1 MFLAFVKKRLSS
13 IPLGDLEGF
22 DLIIFENL
30 DKSLEFVCDEMP
42 IQQLRTYA
50 RNLFLLFF
58 FIITMSVLPFYLFN
72 RVKTCDRIRLRLPTV
87 LLAVE

>member
-1 MFLAFVKKRLSS
+1 MFLAFVKKYLSS

-42 IQQLRTYA
+42 IQQFKSTRLIPFTKKNLRQKLIPA
-50 RNLFLLFF
+50 IFLYNYNELIAF
-58 FIITMSVLPFYLFN
+58 LPFQQGKNLWQD
-72 RVKTCDRIRLRLPTV
+72 TS
-87 LLAVE
+87 